1 MNCQKFFA
9 SLVMLA
15 ATAFVGHAQ
24 TSPQICSNQV
34 SFGSHPIGPV
44 DRTSESL
51 VDVVYFATDDPNAF
65 ISERGG
71 ISRSSSGTVL
81 KTGEFVAKLQGLEK
95 SGAARV
101 QSRQSATSSLGE
113 VVALN
118 LATDATRLEGRA
130 VNATLS
136 TPSVSDHFLDRETEI
151 RVTLNQK
158 RDGGYYRVN
167 LLSWFVDATPEKGGW
182 KSVDYDASYL
192 LKPGQ
197 TMLLKLVSDYEVR
210 RSGSARRYIA
220 VTLRSAGPAGR
231 QSAAGASAKDA
242 SGH

>member
-1 MNCQKFFA
+1 MHCQKFFA

-15 ATAFVGHAQ
+15 ASAFVGHAQ
-24 TSPQICSNQV
+24 TIPQSCPNQV
-34 SFGSHPIGPV
+34 SFGAHPAGPV
-44 DRTSESL
+44 DRASEAL
-51 VDVVYFATDDPNAF
+51 VDVVYFAADDPDAF

-71 ISRSSSGTVL
+71 ISRSSRGTVL
-81 KTGEFVAKLQGLEK
+81 KTGVFVAKLQGLEK
-95 SGAARV
+95 GGAARV

-118 LATDATRLEGRA
+118 LATDAAHLEGRA

-136 TPSVSDHFLDRETEI
+136 TPSVSDHYLDRETEI

-182 KSVDYDASYL
+182 KTVDYDASYL

-220 VTLRSAGPAGR
+220 VTLRSAGPAGTR
-231 QSAAGASAKDA
+231 SAASASAKDA
-242 SGH
+242 GGR